1 MQEDGVWIM
10 DMQQHHVHHQ
20 KYWILNAQTECRC
33 INIVYAQV
41 IINTL
46 VPVPDTVLAMV
57 QYVMANTPNVTVLPT
72 MYGVEV
78 RVFVIV
84 PLSIHVVERD
94 IVREVEYHVE
104 ENIRVA
110 SARVIIVG
118 MAVHVFI
125 HTHILVQV
133 GIVHQNRE

>member
-1 MQEDGVWIM
+1 M
-10 DMQQHHVHHQ
+10 DWH
-20 KYWILNAQTECRC
+20 C
-33 INIVYAQV
+33 INIVY
-41 IINTL
+41 
-46 VPVPDTVLAMV
+46 
-57 QYVMANTPNVTVLPT
+57 
-72 MYGVEV
+72 V
-78 RVFVIV
+78 RVHINMCVQ
-84 PLSIHVVERD
+84 ERD

-110 SARVIIVG
+110 IARVIIVG

>member
-1 MQEDGVWIM
+1 M
-10 DMQQHHVHHQ
+10 DVAEPDIVRVMVR
-20 KYWILNAQTECRC
+20 YVRE
-33 INIVYAQV
+33 NIRS
-41 IINTL
+41 
-46 VPVPDTVLAMV
+46 
-57 QYVMANTPNVTVLPT
+57 VTVQRI

-78 RVFVIV
+78 HVYVIV

-110 SARVIIVG
+110 IARVIIVG